1 MQLLEVVFLLDEG
14 WLAKLV
20 NEGDLLTKRDPE
32 VAAKSQLAS
41 FTEFVNNFFQL
52 SLEGYDDLHRWSC
65 TNLEQFW
72 SAVFAFDS
80 KKFRESA
87 LFDSITRGES
97 TALSSVLKG
106 DHISRMR
113 FFDDTTFNYLDFALR
128 ERSDRIAIVAYDE
141 SGRRELSFS
150 DLAQLVAS
158 IQDRLKSFGVKRGD
172 HVVGYISNSIE
183 SVASFL
189 ACAGMGA
196 VWSSCSL
203 DFGVKAVLDRFRQL
217 KPTFLIAQGGYSY
230 NGKYY
235 GRISEIE
242 EILTGLGESLIGAS
256 LGIAKADSHP
266 NTTSFTEFFSPLP
279 WKIDPI
285 IEELPF
291 NHPLWVLYSSGTTG
305 MPKGIVHSHGG
316 IYLEHFKSLALHL
329 DITSKDTYFW
339 FSTTGWMMWNFL
351 VSGLGLS
358 ARIVLVDGSPSYPD
372 FGRLFDIAER
382 EKITVFGTSA
392 PFITAMM
399 KADFEIPKDKISTIR
414 TVGSTGAPLSI
425 PGFTYIVE
433 QFGESIDLA
442 SASGGTD
449 VCSAFLTSSP
459 FHDTRAGLLNAAGL
473 GIGVEALNLDGER
486 IFDEVGE
493 LVISTPMPSMPI
505 YFVGDDDGSKLRD
518 AYFNFYEGK
527 WRHGDFV
534 KERSDG
540 GFVIFGRSDS
550 TLNRGGVRMGTS
562 DFYNLI
568 EGIDGVDDA
577 LVIDTS
583 VLEREGELIL
593 FLVSSLEEGLQR
605 QLAEKIKVEVRENL
619 SPRHV
624 PDKVYFVSEVP
635 RTLNGKKIEV
645 PIRRLFT
652 DGKLAVSTDSMAN
665 PAVLEQY
672 QSIYES
678 MNK

>member
-1 MQLLEVVFLLDEG
+1 M
-14 WLAKLV
+14 V

-41 FTEFVNNFFQL
+41 FIEFVNDCYRIN
-52 SLEGYDDLHRWSC
+52 LEGYDELHRWSC
-65 TNLEQFW
+65 RNLEQFW
-72 SAVFAFDS
+72 SAVYASDS
-80 KKFRESA
+80 AKFRESQLFKAVAAGDNEA
-87 LFDSITRGES
+87 LG
-97 TALSSVLKG
+97 LVLRG

-113 FFDDTTFNYLDFALR
+113 FFDDATFNYLEYALR

-141 SGRRELSFS
+141 IGRRDISF
-150 DLAQLVAS
+150 DNLAQLVAS
-158 IQDRLKSFGVKRGD
+158 IQDRLKSFGVKSGD
-172 HVVGYISNSIE
+172 HVVAYISNSIE
-183 SVASFL
+183 AVASFL
-189 ACAGMGA
+189 ACAGIGA

-217 KPTFLIAQGGYSY
+217 HPTFLIAQGGYTY
-230 NGKYY
+230 NGKYFDKTK
-235 GRISEIE
+235 EVE
-242 EILTGLGESLIGAS
+242 EIASGLSESLIGAAVGVTKS
-256 LGIAKADSHP
+256 NAHP
-266 NTTSFTEFFSPLP
+266 NSISFDEFFAPLP
-279 WKIDPI
+279 WKIEPI
-285 IEELPF
+285 VEELPF

-316 IYLEHFKSLALHL
+316 IYLEHYKSLALHL
-329 DITSKDTYFW
+329 NISSNDVYFW

-358 ARIVLVDGSPSYPD
+358 ARIVLVDGSPSFPS
-372 FGRLFDIAER
+372 FGRLFDIAKR
-382 EKITVFGTSA
+382 EGITVFGTSA

-399 KADFEIPKDKISTIR
+399 KAEFEIPSESISTIR

-425 PGFTYIVE
+425 AGFSYIVD
-433 QFGESIDLA
+433 QFGPMIDLA

-449 VCSAFLTSSP
+449 VCSAFLTSTP
-459 FHDTRAGLLNAAGL
+459 HHDTRAGLLNAAGL
-473 GIGVEALNLDGER
+473 GIDVEAVNLEGER

-505 YFVGDDDGSKLRD
+505 YFVGDSDGSKLRD
-518 AYFNFYEGK
+518 AYFNFFEGK

-568 EGIDGVDDA
+568 EGVEGVDDA

-583 VLEREGELIL
+583 MVEREGELIL
-593 FLVSSLEEGLQR
+593 FLVTSLGEDMRDELSDR
-605 QLAEKIKVEVRENL
+605 VKREVRANL

-624 PDKVYFVSEVP
+624 PDDIYFVDEVP

-652 DGKLAVSTDSMAN
+652 DGHLVVSKDSMAN
-665 PAVLEQY
+665 PVVLDQFRT
-672 QSIYES
+672 IYES
-678 MNK
+678 KIK